1 MRNCKYRGIAVL
13 LLLFSILAT
22 HAQLYQTD
30 TIASNNQDGKNIPVA
45 KVAAS
50 SAPPESVFN
59 QPYVTTPDMAAL
71 ARNISYPINYSTG
84 TPQISIPLYTIQC
97 GSLTLPLSLTYN
109 ASGVRVDDVSGMVGQ
124 GWTLTGIPTISRQWK
139 GHIDS
144 QYTCDF
150 QANANKT
157 YEYVEALLDGS
168 NPWSSLDELPD
179 EYYYQLAGKSGMFLY
194 IMEPN
199 DAGLSYASFPYN
211 DVKIS
216 LTNTPLQ
223 YFTLTDDDGTVY
235 KFDGG
240 KDYAPI
246 PGSIDISGWKASCM
260 RAANGVDSIT
270 FSYYDYSSSFT
281 LYQNNDSYTVVDNF
295 VTDGIN
301 RFPRIDL
308 YTDFFQISGNL
319 EGVEV
324 EEVMKA
330 PIVYKTTD
338 DYRYSYQ
345 VNSSGN
351 LYSDNQTAVSPL
363 GFQPYVN
370 TEAALPH
377 TISFKGNTVTFGL
390 ISYQGFKK
398 ISSIIVRNSQ
408 NQIVRNIKFTYDYY
422 QSTSRSFLKSITFTD
437 PTGNTILEKYSFEY
451 DHPGSLP
458 ISGNRGIDFWG
469 YYNGGNKENG
479 GTLVPKM
486 ILTTSIDYSGYHSP
500 QYYSGTVNIGAPGW
514 YSRASDEQ
522 YMKYGSL
529 KSITYPT
536 GAKDEFTYEANQ
548 IKFTGERTESDFYI
562 SDHLLPVPGK
572 TRTYYVG
579 GLRIKQIKSIINGDS
594 VNYRTFQ
601 YNSDGTGTSPIDE
614 CTNYF
619 VTDKRKYYYVTWEYT
634 HGSNTT
640 SSRYRTVGSSPVLP
654 LTFSNGAVVM
664 YSEVT
669 EYNGKGASD
678 NNGKTIYKYSVPTYK
693 WTPVDFSTKLTNKYK
708 DWEYGHLT
716 QKSIYRKD
724 GSGYTLIAKDDYN
737 YSRVCSV
744 GKVWAGEY
752 DIETFTNY
760 YGSSVYPFPSG
771 TLQYMGGTYGYPV
784 YACQLSSQTSTVYD
798 GSGHSHSTRQGFGFS
813 IPYSVQMTE
822 KTATINGETFTENYE
837 HPYHFRTTAPY
848 STMVAKNVLSPVVT
862 TTSTRNGKT
871 IVGKNPYVA
880 NWFKPSALQMNFNN
894 EGMNERISYSYDG
907 KGNKVQASKD
917 GRENVVY
924 LYGYNS
930 QYVVAVI
937 ENATYS
943 SVQSVLGSSQ
953 ISSIRDSSQP
963 SESQWTVLNS
973 LRNNT
978 SHEDWHVTT
987 YRYIPLVGV
996 SMVTDPAGQIYKYD
1010 YDALGRLT
1018 AKKQVINGND
1028 VTLEQYEYHYKQN

>member
-1 MRNCKYRGIAVL
+1 MCILSDAYEIAIL
-13 LLLFSILAT
+13 LQLSSILAI
-22 HAQLYQTD
+22 HANAYQPD
-30 TIASNNQDGKNIPVA
+30 TITSSKQDGKNKRVTE
-45 KVAAS
+45 AASS
-50 SAPPESVFN
+50 SAPPESLFK
-59 QPYVTTPDMAAL
+59 QPFVTTPDMAAL

-109 ASGVRVDDVSGMVGQ
+109 ASGVKVDDVSGMVGQ
-124 GWTLTGIPTISRQWK
+124 GWTLTGIPTISRQRK
-139 GHIDS
+139 GHFDC
-144 QYTCDF
+144 QYACDF
-150 QANANKT
+150 QTNANQP
-157 YEYVEALLDGS
+157 YEYVEALLEGS
-168 NPWSSLDELPD
+168 NSWSCQDELPD

-194 IMEPN
+194 VMEPN
-199 DAGLSYASFPYN
+199 GAGLTYASVPYN

-216 LTNTPLQ
+216 LTNATSK
-223 YFTLTDDDGTVY
+223 YFTLTDDNGTVY
-235 KFDGG
+235 KFNGG
-240 KDYAPI
+240 RDYTPM
-246 PGSIDISGWKASCM
+246 PQEISGWKASCM
-260 RAANGVDSIT
+260 RAANGVDSIR
-270 FSYYDYSSSFT
+270 FYYYDTSSSFT
-281 LYQNNDSYTVVDNF
+281 LCQNNDSYTVVDHF
-295 VTDGIN
+295 EAGVVN

-308 YTDFFQISGNL
+308 YTDYFQTDGTL

-330 PIVYKTTD
+330 PVVYKTAG

-345 VNSSGN
+345 VDSSGN
-351 LYSDNQTAVSPL
+351 LYSDNQPTVSPL
-363 GFQPYVN
+363 GFVPYVV
-370 TEAALPH
+370 TRAALPQ
-377 TISFKGNTVTFGL
+377 TISFKGNEITFGL
-390 ISYQGFKK
+390 TSDQGFTK
-398 ISSIIVRNSQ
+398 ISSIIVRNSL
-408 NQIVRNIKFTYDYY
+408 NQIVRYIKFTYDYY
-422 QSTSRSFLKSITFTD
+422 QNTSRSFLKSISFTD
-437 PTGNTILEKYSFEY
+437 PTGNTVLEKYTFEY
-451 DHPGSLP
+451 DHASSLP
-458 ISGNRGIDFWG
+458 VSGNRGIDFWG

-486 ILTTSIDYSGYHSP
+486 ILTSSIDYPGYHSP
-500 QYYSGTVNIGAPGW
+500 QYYSGTVKIGAPGW

-579 GLRIKQIKSIINGDS
+579 GLRIKQIKSIIDGDS

-619 VTDKRKYYYVTWEYT
+619 VSDKRKYYYVTWEYT
-634 HGSNTT
+634 HGGNIT
-640 SSRYRTVGSSPVLP
+640 SSRYRSVSSSPVLP
-654 LTFSNGAVVM
+654 LAFNNGSVVM
-664 YSEVT
+664 YGEVT
-669 EYNGKGASD
+669 EYNGKSASD
-678 NNGKTIYKYSVPTYK
+678 NNGKTVYRYSVPTYK
-693 WTPVDFSTKLTNKYK
+693 WAPIDYATKLANKYK

-716 QKSIYRKD
+716 QKSVYRKD
-724 GSGYTLIAKDDYN
+724 GNGYTLIAKDDYN
-737 YSRVCSV
+737 YAAVCTV
-744 GKVWAGEY
+744 GTVWAGEY

-760 YGSSVYPFPSG
+760 YGSSVYPFPTG

-784 YACQLSSQTSTVYD
+784 RAYQLTSQTSTVYD
-798 GSGHSHSTRQGFGFS
+798 GSGHSRSIRQGFGYS

-822 KTATINGETFTENYE
+822 HTTTANGETFTESYE
-837 HPYHFRTTAPY
+837 HPYHFTSTAPY
-848 STMVAKNVLSPVVT
+848 GTMVAKNILSPVVT

-871 IVGKNPYVA
+871 IVSKNPYAA

-894 EGMNERISYSYDG
+894 EGMSERISYSYDG

-930 QYVVAVI
+930 QYIVAVI
-937 ENATYS
+937 ENATYN
-943 SVQSVLGSSQ
+943 SVQSALGGHLF
-953 ISSIRDSSQP
+953 SIRDSSQP
-963 SESQWTVLNS
+963 SESQWSLLDG

-978 SHEDWHVTT
+978 SHKDWHVTT

-996 SMVTDPAGQIYKYD
+996 CMVTDPAGQIYKYD

-1018 AKKQVINGND
+1018 AKKQVIDGND
-1028 VTLEQYEYHYKQN
+1028 VTLEQYEYHYKQD